1 MVKVLY
7 VVSESDPFIKTG
19 GLGDVAGALPKY
31 LNKMGLDVRVV
42 IPKYKNIKS
51 EFKDKLNF
59 IKWFMVPVGWRN
71 QYCGIFDYEVEGV
84 KYYFIDNEQ
93 YFHRD
98 SLYGYFDDGER
109 FAYFDRA
116 LLNMLKE
123 INWKPD
129 IIHCNDWQTAMVPV
143 LYKLQYQEDPFY
155 HNIKIV
161 YSIHNLLFQGNYD
174 AEVLGDLFGL
184 SDESY
189 RDGSLELY
197 GAVSFMKGGINFS
210 DKVSTVSNT
219 YALEIQTPQ
228 YGENLE
234 ELLKSRNQHLVG
246 IVNGIDYKVYDPEKD
261 ELIYKNYGVENIED
275 KKENKLRLQKDLG
288 LPIKG
293 DTPMIGLVSR
303 LTSQKGIDLITY
315 IIDRILQQDVQ
326 IVILGTG
333 DEAYQEHF
341 KYLEARHRD
350 KISANIKF
358 DDSLA
363 HKIYAASD
371 IFLMP
376 SLFEPCGLGQLIA
389 LRYGAV
395 PIVRE
400 TGGLKDT
407 VKPYNQYTGEGNGFS
422 FSNYN
427 GDELLSVLER
437 ALKYYRDKEIWR
449 NLVLQAMTSDNSWEK
464 SANNYKELYS
474 ELLKDR

>member
-1 MVKVLY
+1 MIKVLF
-7 VVSESDPFIKTG
+7 VASESDPFIKTG

-51 EFKDKLNF
+51 EFIDKLNF

-93 YFHRD
+93 YFLRD
-98 SLYGYFDDGER
+98 SLYGHFDDGER

-116 LLNMLKE
+116 VLNMLKE
-123 INWKPD
+123 IDWKPD
-129 IIHCNDWQTAMVPV
+129 IIHCNDWQTAMIPV
-143 LYKLQYQEDPFY
+143 LYKLQYQQDPFY
-155 HNIKIV
+155 HNIKTI
-161 YSIHNLLFQGNYD
+161 YSIHNMLFQGNYNP
-174 AEVLGDLFGL
+174 EVLGDLFGL
-184 SDESY
+184 SDENY
-189 RDGSLELY
+189 RNGALELY
-197 GAVSFMKGGINFS
+197 GAASFMKGGISFS

-219 YALEIQTPQ
+219 YALEIQTSQ
-228 YGENLE
+228 YGEKLE
-234 ELLKSRNQHLVG
+234 GLLRSRNQDLVG

-261 ELIYKNYGVENIED
+261 ELIYKNYGSDSIDD
-275 KKENKLRLQKDLG
+275 KKENKTSLQKDLG
-288 LPIKG
+288 LPIKT

-303 LTSQKGIDLITY
+303 LTNQKGMDLITY
-315 IIDRILQQDVQ
+315 IIDRVLQQDVQ

-333 DEAYQEHF
+333 DAAYEEHL

-389 LRYGAV
+389 LRYGAI
-395 PIVRE
+395 PLVRE

-407 VKPYNQYTGEGNGFS
+407 VRPYNQYTGVGNGFS

-427 GDELLSVLER
+427 GDEFLSVLQM
-437 ALKYYRDKEIWR
+437 ALNYYRDKEVWSS
-449 NLVLQAMTSDNSWEK
+449 LMLQAMTSDNSWEK
-464 SANNYKELYS
+464 SANSYKELYS
-474 ELLKDR
+474 ELVEC